1 MVNPLFLHP
10 SDNPSSIQVDKLQ
23 GSSDYR
29 AWRRSMEINLSSKR
43 KLGFINGTVSIP
55 TDDDAKAEMWETCN
69 NMVIAWL
76 TGNVSSTIKQS
87 IMYMSSAKD
96 IWNNLEKRFALT
108 NGSRKYKLC
117 KDLYALKQNNLSIIE
132 YYTSMKTVWEELDS
146 MNMLPSVTSTTPEV
160 LKLLD
165 TINTQKEESRLF
177 QFLNG
182 VNEMF
187 NTQRSNLLMLTP
199 LPTVE
204 TACATLEQEEAQ
216 RAVLNA
222 SSSNEIM
229 AMYGKAQSDR
239 PLLCTVC
246 DVKGSG
252 PSKSFSSP
260 KMAAAAHSDS
270 GLLFTPQQLD
280 QLMKLMPQL
289 QASGKECDTDEELDH
304 HFSGMITVAAAQG
317 CSSEWIIDSG
327 ASDHMTSQLSNLID
341 SKRLVLAQNINLPTG
356 ATMGITH
363 SGIVCLSPD
372 LILKDKQIK
381 GVGKAKNGLYYL
393 DRSKDSIKNVL
404 ANSAVATTGDTGNS
418 SNLTHNDIPAKLA
431 LWHHRLG
438 HASVTKLKHIPCVKP
453 YVHDKSQICI
463 TCPMAK
469 FAKLPYSESTS
480 HASVPFELIHLDTW
494 GPYKVAY
501 NEFDD
506 KASKEFFSANGI
518 LHQTSC
524 AHRPQ
529 QNARAERQHRHILE
543 ISRSLRFHADTDTPP
558 DTPPD
563 TPLPRQSARSLKLNP
578 NFIVFLATIQG
589 TRDPVSFKEAIQN
602 DCWRKAINAELD
614 ALELTDTW
622 EITTLPA
629 NKQSIGLSKN
639 IKRGLSFLATNR
651 SIEFNYAETFA
662 PVAKLTTV
670 RTLLAVAAMQNWF
683 TCQMDVSNAFLHGEL
698 SDIIYMKLPSGYTHL
713 GCRITATSA
722 LQSPKSGLVCRQLHE
737 FDSKSQAMLAQT
749 FHMKD
754 MGEIFDIF

>member
-1 MVNPLFLHP
+1 
-10 SDNPSSIQVDKLQ
+10 
-23 GSSDYR
+23 
-29 AWRRSMEINLSSKR
+29 MEINLSSKR

-246 DVKGSG
+246 DVKGHSADKCWRVVGFPKWHPRNNRPQSNFKPRTFTNTSPRNSGSG

-372 LILKDKQIK
+372 LILKGVLCVPHFKHNLLSVQRLIKDGGCEVQFFSDHCIIVDNKTKQIK

-501 NEFDD
+501 NGKYRYFLTLVDDHTRHTWIYLLQHKSDTLANLKSFVEYAHTHFD
-506 KASKEFFSANGI
+506 KSVK
-518 LHQTSC
+518 
-524 AHRPQ
+524 
-529 QNARAERQHRHILE
+529 
-543 ISRSLRFHADTDTPP
+543 
-558 DTPPD
+558 
-563 TPLPRQSARSLKLNP
+563 
-578 NFIVFLATIQG
+578 FL
-589 TRDPVSFKEAIQN
+589 
-602 DCWRKAINAELD
+602 
-614 ALELTDTW
+614 
-622 EITTLPA
+622 
-629 NKQSIGLSKN
+629 
-639 IKRGLSFLATNR
+639 
-651 SIEFNYAETFA
+651 
-662 PVAKLTTV
+662 
-670 RTLLAVAAMQNWF
+670 
-683 TCQMDVSNAFLHGEL
+683 
-698 SDIIYMKLPSGYTHL
+698 
-713 GCRITATSA
+713 
-722 LQSPKSGLVCRQLHE
+722 
-737 FDSKSQAMLAQT
+737 
-749 FHMKD
+749 
-754 MGEIFDIF
+754 